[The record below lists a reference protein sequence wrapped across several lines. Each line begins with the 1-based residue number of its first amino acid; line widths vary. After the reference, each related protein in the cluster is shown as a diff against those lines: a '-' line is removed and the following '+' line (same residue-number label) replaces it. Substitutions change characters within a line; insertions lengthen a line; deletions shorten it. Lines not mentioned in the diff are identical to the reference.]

1 MRSGSSSAAIVAC
14 GLLAAACAERVAL
27 ETEATHPTLT
37 DVFTSLARGSPPG
50 AYPKYF
56 LGRQTYWTIVGA
68 PDDEKEALVNEEGMI
83 EVDDGSFSVEPFLR
97 ANGALVTWADAE
109 LSFELAEGWLPIPTV
124 TWRTPGLALEITAFA
139 AGDAGASTL
148 HASYR
153 IQNVGADAT
162 RATLFLAIRPFQV
175 SPPWQSL
182 NIAGGPTAVRD
193 LERDG
198 RVVRV
203 NGEKLVVSLTPPGG
217 FGAARF
223 EEGPITDW
231 LREGRLPPSAR
242 LHDPAG
248 FASGALEYA
257 FELAPGASATVYV
270 AAPFH
275 GSGALPA
282 EAASP
287 DAVQAFVQ
295 ARLDASAARWHAM
308 LSRVVLELPPAAE
321 PLARTAKTAL
331 AHVLINRDGPKL
343 QPGSRNYARSWIR
356 DGSFE
361 TSALLGW
368 GFTREPREFVR
379 WFAGFQ
385 REDGYVPCCVDER
398 GADSAPE
405 HDSHGE
411 FVFAV
416 RQVHRFT
423 RDDAFLREMWP
434 RVVRAVEYLDS
445 LRRERLTGA
454 YRAPEKRA
462 YHGILPESISHEGY
476 WQNPVHSYWDD
487 FFALRGFEDAAA
499 MAQLVGDAENA
510 ARFAALRDEFA
521 RDLGVSIV
529 ATMELHGLDTV
540 PASVELGDF
549 DPTATAA
556 AIAPVG
562 ARALLPETA
571 LERTFDRWVAEV
583 DARREGRASW
593 ENYAPYELRNVEAL
607 VQLGERESALR
618 ALDFLFA
625 GRRPAAWNQWAEIVW
640 SEPANPM
647 FVGDMPHGWVASTY
661 LRALRSLFAYERE
674 ADEALVLAAGVPS
687 EWLAGGAPI
696 RVRGLPTYWGA
707 LDYELSATDERT
719 LRFEIRGGLELPP
732 GGIVLEPPLPGALRS
747 ATVNEKPIPGPGGRS
762 ATIREVPARV
772 VLRY

>member
-1 MRSGSSSAAIVAC
+1 VRSGSRTAALAA
-14 GLLAAACAERVAL
+14 GALLAAACAEPVAV
-27 ETEATHPTLT
+27 ETEARHPTFT
-37 DVFTSLARGSPPG
+37 DVFTFLARESPPG
-50 AYPKYF
+50 SYPKYL

-83 EVDDGSFSVEPFLR
+83 EVDDGSFSLEPFLF
-97 ANGALVTWADAE
+97 ANGGLVTWADAE
-109 LSFELAEGWLPIPTV
+109 LSQSLAEGSLPIPTV
-124 TWRTPGLALEITAFA
+124 AWRTPGLVLEITAFT
-139 AGDAGASTL
+139 AGEAGASTL

-153 IQNVGADAT
+153 VENVGAEAT
-162 RATLFLAIRPFQV
+162 RATLFLALRPFQV

-182 NIAGGPTAVRD
+182 NIAGGPSAVRE
-193 LERDG
+193 LAREG
-198 RVVRV
+198 RGVRV
-203 NGEKLVVSLTPPGG
+203 NGEKLVVSLTPPQA

-223 EEGPITDW
+223 EEGPVTDW
-231 LREGRLPPSAR
+231 LREGRVPPGAR
-242 LHDPAG
+242 IQDPAG

-257 FELAPGASATVYV
+257 FELAPGASASVHV

-275 GSGALPA
+275 GPGTLPA
-282 EAASP
+282 EDASP
-287 DAVQAFVQ
+287 DEVEAFVRS
-295 ARLDASAARWHAM
+295 RLDATAGRWRAL
-308 LSRVVLELPPAAE
+308 LSRVVLDLPPAAE
-321 PLARTAKTAL
+321 PLARTARTAL

-368 GFTREPREFVR
+368 GFEREPREFVR

-398 GADSAPE
+398 GADTAPE

-434 RVVRAVEYLDS
+434 RVVGAVEHLDA
-445 LRRERLTGA
+445 LRRERLTDA
-454 YRAPEKRA
+454 YRAAGKRA
-462 YHGILPESISHEGY
+462 YYGILPESISHEGY
-476 WQNPVHSYWDD
+476 WENPVHSYWDD

-499 MAQLVGDAENA
+499 MAKLVGDAPNA
-510 ARFAALRDEFA
+510 GRFAALRDAFA
-521 RDLGVSIV
+521 HDLAASIV
-529 ATMELHGLDTV
+529 ATMELHGLETL

-562 ARALLPETA
+562 ARALLPEAA
-571 LERTFDRWVAEV
+571 LAKTFGRWVAEV
-583 DARREGRASW
+583 DARREGRALW

-607 VQLGERESALR
+607 VHLGERASALR
-618 ALDFLFA
+618 VLDFEFA

-640 SEPANPM
+640 SDPANPM

-674 ADEALVLAAGVPS
+674 ADEALVLAAGVPAA
-687 EWLAGGAPI
+687 WLAGGEPI
-696 RVRGLPTYWGA
+696 RVRGLPTWWGP
-707 LDYELSATDERT
+707 LDYELRAEGRRT
-719 LRFEIRGGLELPP
+719 LRFEIRRGLELPP
-732 GGIVLEPPLPGALRS
+732 GGIVLEPPLDGALRS
-747 ATVNEKPIPGPGGRS
+747 ASVNGRAVPPGGG
-762 ATIREVPARV
+762 ALTLREVPARV
-772 VLRY
+772 LLRY